1 MTAHLYKVFGLL
13 VALTIAACDAT
24 GVPEPRTPTFEPVRA
39 GAYWKGAC
47 EMPHTWARLIARGWD
62 SGPGRDDDLVI
73 VPDPPHYAGTAT
85 DTSHSGPY
93 RFLQEVPLI
102 AYGPGFIKPRGSF
115 DPGRTVTL
123 ADIAPTYA
131 ELLGFDF
138 PSRDGR
144 PLTELLEDVTTPPRL
159 IVTVSIDGGG
169 WNVLNHW
176 ARTWPNLRRLIDD
189 GVSVENAI
197 TGSSPSVTPAIHT
210 TISTGAFPRRH
221 GVTAI
226 RVRSGDGDIVSAFS
240 RRPTYSGPEVEPGLN
255 LRTTTIGDL
264 WDRANAN
271 IPIVGMLASGN
282 YPLGMLGHG
291 RELAGGDKDLAA
303 FYEDEWATDP
313 DLFYLPGYVREV
325 SPQGHVIAVDRA
337 DGSADNLWLGHDL
350 ELTSLG
356 DTPAAAL
363 WQEEIVEA
371 ILERESFGRD
381 EIADLFYVHL
391 KSPDYVGHR
400 WNMTSLEERDVIAS
414 VDTAIGRLRDWLDT
428 NVAQSH
434 VLLIT
439 ADHGQTPLG
448 IGGWPIDRNEMVHDI
463 NDRFDRIPNGQG
475 LIESTATTT
484 LFLDDAEMTGNNTTS
499 AEIASFLSAYTLEA
513 NSPPG
518 SGLPDDF
525 ADVGGE
531 RVLRAAFPGRSIPR
545 ILKCTRGNGR

>member
-1 MTAHLYKVFGLL
+1 
-13 VALTIAACDAT
+13 
-24 GVPEPRTPTFEPVRA
+24 
-39 GAYWKGAC
+39 
-47 EMPHTWARLIARGWD
+47 
-62 SGPGRDDDLVI
+62 
-73 VPDPPHYAGTAT
+73 
-85 DTSHSGPY
+85 
-93 RFLQEVPLI
+93 
-102 AYGPGFIKPRGSF
+102 
-115 DPGRTVTL
+115 
-123 ADIAPTYA
+123 
-131 ELLGFDF
+131 
-138 PSRDGR
+138 
-144 PLTELLEDVTTPPRL
+144 
-159 IVTVSIDGGG
+159 
-169 WNVLNHW
+169 
-176 ARTWPNLRRLIDD
+176 
-189 GVSVENAI
+189 
-197 TGSSPSVTPAIHT
+197 
-210 TISTGAFPRRH
+210 
-221 GVTAI
+221 
-226 RVRSGDGDIVSAFS
+226 
-240 RRPTYSGPEVEPGLN
+240 
-255 LRTTTIGDL
+255 
-264 WDRANAN
+264 
-271 IPIVGMLASGN
+271 MLASGN

-325 SPQGHVIAVDRA
+325 SPQGHVITVDRA

-381 EIADLFYVHL
+381 EIADLLYVHF
-391 KSPDYVGHR
+391 KSPDYAGHR
-400 WNMTSLEERDVIAS
+400 WNMTSFEERDVIAS
-414 VDTAIGRLRDWLDT
+414 VDTAIGRLRAWLDT
-428 NVAQSH
+428 NVPQNH

-484 LFLDDAEMTGNNTTS
+484 LFLDHAEMTGNDATS

-518 SGLPDDF
+518 TALTDDF
-525 ADVGGE
+525 ADIGGE

-545 ILKCTRGNGR
+545 ILKCTRGNDR